1 MKKRLIISVSIIF
14 LFLPV
19 CAQNN
24 YIYPLQL
31 STGHR
36 YLTDQKGTP
45 FFWSGEAAW
54 SLIVQLSKADIDYYL
69 DNRKE
74 KGFTVIMVNL
84 IEHKFCANAPNNYYN
99 EPPFTAKPFIT
110 PNEPYFNHA
119 DYVIESAARR
129 GIIVLLCP
137 LYLGYN
143 CGDEGWCHE
152 VQSASFEDLRFWG
165 QYVGERYN
173 KHDNIVW
180 CIGGDTDPSVIKDKV
195 LECVKGILEKDKRH
209 LFTAHNQ
216 PESFANSPWKGE
228 QWLTINNVYSYS
240 TVLYQQCKKAYEQ
253 IPAQPFFMME
263 SAYENEHQSSA
274 RRLRSEAYWPVLCGG
289 TGHIFG
295 NCPIWHFGAHTG
307 WCNLTDWKSELD
319 NTGSVSMD
327 HLQHLFRSHSWH
339 LLVPDFSH
347 RVLTEGYGTWGKED
361 YATAAC
367 TSDGSTIIAY
377 LPTSRQITI
386 DMTNIL
392 VEKAKCLWYNPSS
405 GEFKEIG
412 IFETKGMQQ
421 FTPPADGDWVIVID
435 KIQ

>member
-31 STGHR
+31 SSGNL
-36 YLTDQKGTP
+36 YLIDQKGTP

-54 SLIVQLSKADIDYYL
+54 SLIAQLSKADIDYYL

-84 IEHKFCANAPNNYYN
+84 IEHKFCTYAPDNYYH
-99 EPPFTAKPFIT
+99 EPPFTTKPFIT
-110 PNEPYFNHA
+110 PN
-119 DYVIESAARR
+119 
-129 GIIVLLCP
+129 
-137 LYLGYN
+137 
-143 CGDEGWCHE
+143 
-152 VQSASFEDLRFWG
+152 
-165 QYVGERYN
+165 
-173 KHDNIVW
+173 
-180 CIGGDTDPSVIKDKV
+180 
-195 LECVKGILEKDKRH
+195 
-209 LFTAHNQ
+209 
-216 PESFANSPWKGE
+216 
-228 QWLTINNVYSYS
+228 
-240 TVLYQQCKKAYEQ
+240 EQ

-295 NCPIWHFGAHTG
+295 NCPIWHFGAHAG

-327 HLQHLFRSHSWH
+327 HLQHLFRSRSWH

-386 DMTNIL
+386 DMTNIS

-405 GEFKEIG
+405 GEFKKSEFLKQKAPSSSLLLQMAIG
-412 IFETKGMQQ
+412 
-421 FTPPADGDWVIVID
+421 
-435 KIQ
+435 